1 MNIKWANERWTKT
14 WKQTF
19 MNRYIKLREA
29 KTWFWVLR
37 GCCQSRE
44 IKLTVTN
51 WGDKND
57 ICGRN
62 IFSSLYRSWFQP
74 LVGLNPPCLTLG
86 GSVQKYSWVN
96 VVYYPCNSTCLVITL
111 WYESVFAVQ
120 TYNHTH
126 MKPHRELL
134 RCRSGRKTKEDR
146 SERRHNQP
154 WVLRKK
160 HFTFFLPVFQLP
172 PLISIFQSPPC
183 VELMWRLVRL
193 AQTDPVQGLNRQ
205 KPSSRCCCLGPTNSE
220 MGLTSRQR
228 PGCRVQLNLKV
239 YCQVCVCV
247 CVCRCYWEAWLS
259 PERSSINCEV
269 KEPEGDTRDL
279 H

>member
-19 MNRYIKLREA
+19 MNRYIKLKEA

-146 SERRHNQP
+146 SERRYNQP

-172 PLISIFQSPPC
+172 PLISIFQSPPLVWSSC
-183 VELMWRLVRL
+183 GGWWGWHKQIRFRVWIDKNPAAGVAAWDPQTLRWGSRRGSAPVVEF
-193 AQTDPVQGLNRQ
+193 
-205 KPSSRCCCLGPTNSE
+205 S
-220 MGLTSRQR
+220 
-228 PGCRVQLNLKV
+228 
-239 YCQVCVCV
+239 
-247 CVCRCYWEAWLS
+247 
-259 PERSSINCEV
+259 
-269 KEPEGDTRDL
+269 
-279 H
+279 